1 MRLLAIVLVLSAC
14 AARPVPVPP
23 MPLEARTCP
32 QGASLPPVPHKP
44 RTVDQV
50 AAWGNA
56 VARALATT
64 EAARTECARKLWD
77 ATGDQDRE
85 ESRSAVP
92 TK

>member
-1 MRLLAIVLVLSAC
+1 MRLLAIVLALSAC
-14 AARPVPVPP
+14 AARPVPVSP
-23 MPLEARTCP
+23 MPMEARTCP
-32 QGASLPPVPHKP
+32 QGVSLPPVPPKP

-56 VARALATT
+56 VARALAAT

-77 ATGDQDRE
+77 ATGRHDRE

>member
-1 MRLLAIVLVLSAC
+1 MRLLAIVLALSAC

-32 QGASLPPVPHKP
+32 QGASLPPVPRKP

-56 VARALATT
+56 VARALAVT

-77 ATGDQDRE
+77 ATERQDRE